1 MLVAVGRAMFVSGT
15 VGLFLCFLRGLA
27 EQLLTRRRAA
37 MAVNTKI
44 FVILISSVR
53 ESLVTHTHLVQCSTT
68 VQSPTIYILLV
79 NTQTVVFATH

>member
-1 MLVAVGRAMFVSGT
+1 
-15 VGLFLCFLRGLA
+15 
-27 EQLLTRRRAA
+27 